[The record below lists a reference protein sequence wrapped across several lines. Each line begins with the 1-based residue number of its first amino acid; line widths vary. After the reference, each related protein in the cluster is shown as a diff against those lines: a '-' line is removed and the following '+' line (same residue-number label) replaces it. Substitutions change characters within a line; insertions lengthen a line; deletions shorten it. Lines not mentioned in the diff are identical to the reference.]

1 MKGRVRVMTRVQ
13 FNAGDLCYLG
23 ERYDRD
29 TLMYDVMEGNSIDSP
44 LVGISYQ
51 RADGQRTNTQYV
63 HWAMLTKLEVE
74 HIELLPY
81 GSYKGVRV
89 SS

>member
-1 MKGRVRVMTRVQ
+1 MTRVQ
-13 FNAGDLCYLG
+13 FNAGDLCYCG
-23 ERYDRD
+23 SVYDRD
-29 TLMYDVMEGNSIDSP
+29 SLIYDVIEGNSNDSP

-51 RADGQRTNTQYV
+51 RADGQRTNTQFV
-63 HWAMLTKLEVE
+63 HWAMLTKLKCE

-81 GSYKGVRV
+81 GSYKGVQV